1 MYVDEAYFI
10 FKDRNSKDFNIFLAE
25 YPPLIIPKKR
35 INEIKIEGRNGTLH
49 ETDNCYDS
57 YQFNL
62 ICYSNNI
69 DISKV
74 ATWLC
79 GTGYLTISNNDTQRY
94 KVTIKDTSDLEL
106 IGPEFNKFTITL
118 NVEPYIEEIKE
129 NEIILT
135 GEDEFTINSTIDTP
149 FILEIGIITDT
160 ITITVN
166 NVSIKVEKCTDF
178 LLDTDLLVAYENKYN
193 NAMPKITGSVENV
206 ILKPDTNNV
215 KIIGSFENA
224 KIRYRG
230 RDLC

>member
-10 FKDRNSKDFNIFLAE
+10 FKDKNSKDFNIFLAE

-57 YQFNL
+57 YQFDL
-62 ICYSNNI
+62 LCYSNDI

-74 ATWLC
+74 ATWHC
-79 GTGYLTISNNDTQRY
+79 GTGYLIISNNLNERY
-94 KVTIKDTSDLEL
+94 NVTIKDTSDLEL

-118 NVEPYIEEIKE
+118 NVEPYIEDVKE
-129 NEIILT
+129 SEIILT

-149 FILEIGIITDT
+149 FLLEIENILESITL
-160 ITITVN
+160 TVN
-166 NVSIKVEKCTDF
+166 DESIKIDSCANF

-193 NAMPKITGSVENV
+193 NAMQKITGNVENLK
-206 ILKPDTNNV
+206 LKPNTNNI
-215 KIIGSFENA
+215 KIAGSFENA

>member
-1 MYVDEAYFI
+1 MYVDEAY
-10 FKDRNSKDFNIFLAE
+10 

-57 YQFNL
+57 YQFDL
-62 ICYSNNI
+62 LCYSNDI

-79 GTGYLTISNNDTQRY
+79 GTGYLIISNNLNERY
-94 KVTIKDTSDLEL
+94 NVTIKDTSDLEL

-118 NVEPYIEEIKE
+118 NVEPYIEDVKE
-129 NEIILT
+129 SEIILT

-149 FILEIGIITDT
+149 FLLEIENILESITL
-160 ITITVN
+160 TVN
-166 NVSIKVEKCTDF
+166 EVSIKIDSCTNF

-193 NAMPKITGSVENV
+193 NAMPKITGNVENLK
-206 ILKPDTNNV
+206 LKPNTNN
-215 KIIGSFENA
+215 ITINGSFENA